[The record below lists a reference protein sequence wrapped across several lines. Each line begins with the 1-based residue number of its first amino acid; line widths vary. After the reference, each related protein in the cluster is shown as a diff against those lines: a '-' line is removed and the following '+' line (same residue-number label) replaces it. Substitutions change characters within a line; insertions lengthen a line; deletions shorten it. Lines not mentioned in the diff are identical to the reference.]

1 MAHARRRNAS
11 WMSSRDLPTDAQ
23 SPEPMQQGKRLLD
36 DPAVLAQPGA
46 VFGAAP
52 GDDRL
57 TPTARTCLRYLSWS

>member
-1 MAHARRRNAS
+1 MDVVA
-11 WMSSRDLPTDAQ
+11 DLPTDAQ
-23 SPEPMQQGKRLLD
+23 SPEPMQQGERLLD

-52 GDDRL
+52 AMTGV